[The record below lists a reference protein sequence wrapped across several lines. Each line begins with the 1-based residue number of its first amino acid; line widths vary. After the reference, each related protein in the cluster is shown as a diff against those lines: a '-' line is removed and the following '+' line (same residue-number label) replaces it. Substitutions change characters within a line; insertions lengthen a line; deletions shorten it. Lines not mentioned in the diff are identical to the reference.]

1 MNILKTGD
9 TFLHELENGE
19 GMLYEVSED
28 PINPLKLIKTL
39 SPQEVKQYK
48 K

>member
-1 MNILKTGD
+1 MKILKTGD
-9 TFLHELENGE
+9 IFVHELENGE
-19 GMLYEVSED
+19 GMLYEVYED

-39 SPQEVKQYK
+39 SPAEVNKFK